1 MLVTSELLD
10 ELLKDYKSLNDVSGD
25 DGLLRRLTKDVA
37 ERAPQG
43 ETTHHLGYERHDPA
57 ARNSGNF
64 RNCKSSKTLRGKR
77 RSQQRVRAGRAPAR
91 CGHACRSFTAS
102 KCRPIS
108 VRLSRAA
115 PISASHSPVESRF
128 CSDAIDE
135 TVDITRQ
142 SSAS

>member
-1 MLVTSELLD
+1 MRVTSELLD

-64 RNCKSSKTLRGKR
+64 RNYKPSKTLRGKR
-77 RSQQRVRAGRAPAR
+77 RSQQRARGTCPRAVRPCLQEFYGVEVSPEL
-91 CGHACRSFTAS
+91 GSTLKSSNYLGFT
-102 KCRPIS
+102 RPG
-108 VRLSRAA
+108 
-115 PISASHSPVESRF
+115 
-128 CSDAIDE
+128 
-135 TVDITRQ
+135 
-142 SSAS
+142 